1 MVKSPPSGWKCCQ
14 YLNLEWIRSH
24 GSGVKRFKVFGK
36 LEISPLSRRKSSGWV
51 LVAEPFFHILCT
63 MFTHTYTLTFFF
75 SFLFSFSLLLCFWE
89 RGIEK
94 ARQEWNDMTVI
105 SRLKEKRKRGREGER
120 ERERK
125 CPECGWLDGFPFL
138 LIISR
143 ARQAGLGLYLAD
155 GKTIQSEGPWI
166 ENYRWVLCKFT
177 LSFFFLPS
185 PPALDTT

>member
-1 MVKSPPSGWKCCQ
+1 
-14 YLNLEWIRSH
+14 
-24 GSGVKRFKVFGK
+24 
-36 LEISPLSRRKSSGWV
+36 
-51 LVAEPFFHILCT
+51 
-63 MFTHTYTLTFFF
+63 
-75 SFLFSFSLLLCFWE
+75 
-89 RGIEK
+89 
-94 ARQEWNDMTVI
+94 MTVI
-105 SRLKEKRKRGREGER
+105 DRLKEKRKRGRER
-120 ERERK
+120 KTERK
-125 CPECGWLDGFPFL
+125 CPECGWLVGFLFL

>member
-1 MVKSPPSGWKCCQ
+1 
-14 YLNLEWIRSH
+14 
-24 GSGVKRFKVFGK
+24 
-36 LEISPLSRRKSSGWV
+36 
-51 LVAEPFFHILCT
+51 
-63 MFTHTYTLTFFF
+63 
-75 SFLFSFSLLLCFWE
+75 
-89 RGIEK
+89 
-94 ARQEWNDMTVI
+94 MTVI
-105 SRLKEKRKRGREGER
+105 SRLKEKRKRGREGEIER

-177 LSFFFLPS
+177 LSFFFYPLHLLWILRSIDLHYSSLHILHNTP
-185 PPALDTT
+185 

>member
-1 MVKSPPSGWKCCQ
+1 
-14 YLNLEWIRSH
+14 
-24 GSGVKRFKVFGK
+24 
-36 LEISPLSRRKSSGWV
+36 
-51 LVAEPFFHILCT
+51 
-63 MFTHTYTLTFFF
+63 
-75 SFLFSFSLLLCFWE
+75 
-89 RGIEK
+89 
-94 ARQEWNDMTVI
+94 MTVI
-105 SRLKEKRKRGREGER
+105 DRLKEKRKRGRERER
-120 ERERK
+120 EREKVPRVWLV
-125 CPECGWLDGFPFL
+125 GWLVGWFPFL

>member
-1 MVKSPPSGWKCCQ
+1 
-14 YLNLEWIRSH
+14 
-24 GSGVKRFKVFGK
+24 
-36 LEISPLSRRKSSGWV
+36 
-51 LVAEPFFHILCT
+51 
-63 MFTHTYTLTFFF
+63 
-75 SFLFSFSLLLCFWE
+75 
-89 RGIEK
+89 
-94 ARQEWNDMTVI
+94 MTVTD
-105 SRLKEKRKRGREGER
+105 RLKEKRKRGREGER
-120 ERERK
+120 ERESA
-125 CPECGWLDGFPFL
+125 PSLVGWLVGWFPFL